1 MYTVHTDYTLC
12 TAVYIDN
19 VFNSGAG
26 HVLMDDDVEVDAKYK
41 AYATQ
46 VEKVLREFERPREW
60 ADLCSCLTKLK
71 RVRFVT

>member
-1 MYTVHTDYTLC
+1 
-12 TAVYIDN
+12 
-19 VFNSGAG
+19 
-26 HVLMDDDVEVDAKYK
+26 MDDDVEVDAKYK